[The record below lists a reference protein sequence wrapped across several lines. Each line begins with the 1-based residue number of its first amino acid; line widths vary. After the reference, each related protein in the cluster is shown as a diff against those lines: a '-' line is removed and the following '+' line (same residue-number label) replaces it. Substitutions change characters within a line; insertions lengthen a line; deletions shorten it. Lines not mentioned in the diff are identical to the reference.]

1 MRVYWLV
8 LLLNPPFFFFLKT
21 EVLGYYYVLVCAL
34 MLPSMVLSFIGNL
47 ASARMTERDVLSSSG
62 VPSRRRLNPR
72 VLGALKYLIVL
83 NLTVSVCYAIYREN
97 EARLML
103 IDLLSV
109 VMPITLYGLLHL
121 KSNERSMLRILQAV
135 MISEILKLGCTY
147 IGSQLPILHEHL
159 TLASQGSMRY
169 LDMFLPFGVVTS
181 MHLMMKRPSLLSFL
195 SVAALVLA
203 SILSLSRGIWLAEAV
218 AIAMMTIRTKRV
230 GGLLV
235 ILILVWFIAGKFVG
249 TQYDVI
255 ERTLYTIQQVG
266 ADEGTA
272 SSRRLDEFHWV
283 LEEMSG
289 NWLAYVIG
297 HGPGA
302 TYRGV
307 TGYSAKTYWF
317 GERHYI
323 HNQFLSLTFRF
334 GLTGCVLMTAPLI
347 LACVNAR
354 RQRTGDVVIP
364 YIIAGASLSMT
375 AAMMYTLPYSIPFF
389 SILKMLHQA
398 ENDIDRPRGEW
409 QHA

>member
-1 MRVYWLV
+1 VRVYWLV

-34 MLPSMVLSFIGNL
+34 MLPSMVLSYIGNL
-47 ASARMTERDVLSSSG
+47 ASARLTERDVLSSSR
-62 VPSRRRLNPR
+62 VPSGQRLNPR

-83 NLTVSVCYAIYREN
+83 NLTASVCYAIYREN
-97 EARLML
+97 ESKLIL

-121 KSNERSMLRILQAV
+121 KSHERSMLRILQAV
-135 MISEILKLGCTY
+135 MLSEILKLVCTY
-147 IGSQLPILHEHL
+147 IGSQLPVLQDHL
-159 TLASQGSMRY
+159 MLPSQGGMRY
-169 LDMFLPFGVVTS
+169 IDLLLPFGVVAS
-181 MHLMMKRPSLLSFL
+181 MHLMMKRPSLLPFL

-203 SILSLSRGIWLAEAV
+203 SILSLSRGIWLAEAA
-218 AIAMMTIRTKRV
+218 AIAMMTVRTKRV

-235 ILILVWFIAGKFVG
+235 MLVLVWFIASKFVG

-255 ERTLYTIQQVG
+255 ERAQYTMQQVG
-266 ADEGTA
+266 ADEGSA
-272 SSRRLDEFHWV
+272 SSRRLDEFYWV
-283 LEEMSG
+283 FEEMSG
-289 NWLAYVIG
+289 NWLAYLIG

-302 TYRGV
+302 TYLGV
-307 TGYSAKTYWF
+307 TGYSSETYWF

-334 GLTGCVLMTAPLI
+334 GLTGCVLLAAPLI
-347 LACVNAR
+347 LACVNAS

-389 SILKMLHQA
+389 SILKMLYQA
-398 ENDIDRPRGEW
+398 ENDIDRPRGEL